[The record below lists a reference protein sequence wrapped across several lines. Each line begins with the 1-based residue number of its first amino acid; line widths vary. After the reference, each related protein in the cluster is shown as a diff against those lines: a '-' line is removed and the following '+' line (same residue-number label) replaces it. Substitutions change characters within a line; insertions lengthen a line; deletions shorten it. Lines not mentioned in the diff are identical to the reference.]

1 MKLKQQI
8 LSYSGVNIINAS
20 VPFLLLPI
28 LTTHLS
34 PEDYGILSMVQL
46 LMLLSF
52 PFVMM
57 NSQGLLTM
65 EYSNLSK
72 EKYKALVS
80 AAILIPL
87 FGFIF
92 LEFIFFMFS
101 SHIVEYFQIPGYL
114 LYLIPVFLFFQAI
127 PTFVPIIFQAKK
139 EPFNFGKFK
148 ISLTILNVLLSLLF
162 VVLLNYGWEGRLFGI
177 VGSFIIFSIIGIIVL
192 FRIDAFSFSFDFE
205 SLKKIL
211 NFGLPLLPHAI
222 AGILLASSSKFFL
235 VNMISNEAVGIYT
248 VAFQVASA
256 VLLIMTSVNQAWAP
270 NLYEILNSKPTEIV
284 KLGIV
289 KQTYK
294 VMLFMIAIT
303 LLFIVVVPYIFIFF
317 INVNYHSG
325 ILISRIISIGFL
337 MNGLYFLVTNYILF
351 TKNTKVLSYIT
362 TIISIIGA
370 VINYCLILEYGIIGA
385 AYGLIATF
393 GLLFIIVFYYSN
405 KLYRMPWLLK

>member
-1 MKLKQQI
+1 M
-8 LSYSGVNIINAS
+8 
-20 VPFLLLPI
+20 
-28 LTTHLS
+28 
-34 PEDYGILSMVQL
+34 
-46 LMLLSF
+46 
-52 PFVMM
+52 
-57 NSQGLLTM
+57 
-65 EYSNLSK
+65 
-72 EKYKALVS
+72 
-80 AAILIPL
+80 
-87 FGFIF
+87 
-92 LEFIFFMFS
+92 
-101 SHIVEYFQIPGYL
+101 
-114 LYLIPVFLFFQAI
+114 
-127 PTFVPIIFQAKK
+127 
-139 EPFNFGKFK
+139 
-148 ISLTILNVLLSLLF
+148 
-162 VVLLNYGWEGRLFGI
+162 
-177 VGSFIIFSIIGIIVL
+177 IFSIIGIIVL

-351 TKNTKVLSYIT
+351 TKKTKVLSYIT
-362 TIISIIGA
+362 TIISFIGA
-370 VINYCLILEYGIIGA
+370 VINYYLILEYGIIGA
-385 AYGLIATF
+385 AYGLIANF

-405 KLYRMPWLLK
+405 KLYRMPWLLKLN